1 MSRLSQALS
10 PVPLKLRAPWLSD
23 MTVTWLVT
31 AFKFV
36 FFILTY
42 IILMNLLIAMMADT
56 FSSVASNAEAEYQMQ
71 FARIVKEQVET
82 TVLCVPLNVPGE
94 WHSSSLRRI
103 RGVKERLQST
113 SSTGSPETEDGAQ
126 IAADPATRCSG
137 VRHSPPSVS
146 YTHLTLP
153 TKA

>member
-1 MSRLSQALS
+1 MSFSKTS
-10 PVPLKLRAPWLSD
+10 WKLPY
-23 MTVTWLVT
+23 TV
-31 AFKFV
+31 
-36 FFILTY
+36 LTY

-103 RGVKERLQST
+103 RGLKERLQST

-126 IAADPATRCSG
+126 TAADPATRCSG
-137 VRHSPPSVS
+137 VRHSPPLIARRTRDSSVPHS
-146 YTHLTLP
+146 QGGTTHGLHRSFHSS
-153 TKA
+153 

>member
-1 MSRLSQALS
+1 
-10 PVPLKLRAPWLSD
+10 

-82 TVLCVPLNVPGE
+82 TVLCVPLNVPEYIINWVAGDRGRGPD
-94 WHSSSLRRI
+94 SSRS
-103 RGVKERLQST
+103 GNALQWGT
-113 SSTGSPETEDGAQ
+113 PLC
-126 IAADPATRCSG
+126 P
-137 VRHSPPSVS
+137 
-146 YTHLTLP
+146 L
-153 TKA
+153 

>member
-1 MSRLSQALS
+1 MSFAKASR
-10 PVPLKLRAPWLSD
+10 KLL
-23 MTVTWLVT
+23 TV
-31 AFKFV
+31 
-36 FFILTY
+36 LTY

-103 RGVKERLQST
+103 RGLKKRCRVHHQLGRGRQR
-113 SSTGSPETEDGAQ
+113 TGPRQ
-126 IAADPATRCSG
+126 QPIRQRAAVGYA
-137 VRHSPPSVS
+137 
-146 YTHLTLP
+146 TLP
-153 TKA
+153 PLIARRSRDSSVPHSQAVTTHGLHRSFHSS